1 LIFSG
6 KAGDFIAKLANLIGK
21 IRGIDYAPVKFE
33 LVDDLTYRSAEIL
46 RKVLTKA
53 ECSQGL

>member
-1 LIFSG
+1 
-6 KAGDFIAKLANLIGK
+6 LANLIGK

>member
-21 IRGIDYAPVKFE
+21 IRGDYAPVKFE